1 MPAKWKC
8 INNEAH
14 IFERATNDFLCTYC
28 KQLGELSMIIAI
40 APPVTQHKTSVEH
53 NELDR
58 PGINQHSSAHPGS
71 EHPGSDHPESAYPG
85 SEHPGSGHPE
95 SAYPGSEHP
104 GSEPGSGHPGSEHL
118 GSGHPESAHP
128 ESEHPGSDHQG
139 TEEFRIND
147 QQTGANN
154 LRKHEFD
161 LTEPNYTEP
170 TYRDPKSDFPD
181 GIRIRYDYNI
191 GRVSRKEV
199 GLSVLVMD
207 ASSSMLEPAFEGSPL
222 SRLSLVAKTAA
233 YGVFDLQHM
242 QNNPNAFV
250 TIIVFDDRVKNVFPD
265 GPVSIAS
272 LIKRF
277 DADVHKFA
285 LFLEEELGS
294 MKQGTDINAALN
306 EAYWVVSNFMENK
319 LMSIYDGQYSPVQQ
333 TILKFGTIDSVSIP
347 NVRVLIYTDGM
358 QYDARENRTLL
369 PNPFSAH
376 PITGLN
382 HDVLIGAYFGQ
393 ANEDGAAQLSSL
405 VSKCPVHDVRQFFL
419 IDSPTRINS
428 LQSLFRMASGAS
440 GFCPKCLESSN

>member
-40 APPVTQHKTSVEH
+40 EPVVPVHKPS
-53 NELDR
+53 
-58 PGINQHSSAHPGS
+58 S
-71 EHPGSDHPESAYPG
+71 EHPE
-85 SEHPGSGHPE
+85 SGHP
-95 SAYPGSEHP
+95 GLNQNRSEHP
-104 GSEPGSGHPGSEHL
+104 GSEGFVSGRPASCESNAINGETSSPKSTPYNYD
-118 GSGHPESAHP
+118 SGTPEFDTYDQKSGIDESAPYNYKPDMPES
-128 ESEHPGSDHQG
+128 
-139 TEEFRIND
+139 
-147 QQTGANN
+147 
-154 LRKHEFD
+154 
-161 LTEPNYTEP
+161 
-170 TYRDPKSDFPD
+170 
-181 GIRIRYDYNI
+181 IRIGHEYTM

-207 ASSSMLEPAFEGSPL
+207 ASSSMLEPAFAGSPL

-250 TIIVFDDRVKNVFPD
+250 TIIVFDDRVRHVFPD
-265 GPVSIAS
+265 GPISIAS

-319 LMSIYDGQYSPVQQ
+319 FRSIYDGQYSPVQQ

-369 PNPFSAH
+369 PNPFNAH
-376 PITGLN
+376 PILGLN

-393 ANEDGAAQLSSL
+393 GNEDGAAQLSSV